1 MTGPPGRAEAIWE
14 NAVRAGARDRV
25 CYQHIDDSKALPD
38 QYDVITAFDV
48 IHDAVDRHLVAPSL
62 RE

>member
-1 MTGPPGRAEAIWE
+1 MTGPPGRAQAIWE
-14 NAVRAGARDRV
+14 NAVPAGARDRV
-25 CYQHIDDSKALPD
+25 CYQHMNASKALPE

-48 IHDAVDRHLVAPSL
+48 IHDAVDPHLVAPSL